1 MFAAPTVWTVMV
13 ALLGVHL
20 AGMGAFLTLPVLA
33 PLIARELDLPP
44 SLVGLHT
51 GLVYAGALVS
61 GPFTGLLLRRHG
73 GIRVCQGAL
82 VLIGCGIALAVLGH
96 PLALAASALL
106 AGLGH
111 GPVTPSGSH
120 LLAGRV
126 PPRQR
131 SLIFSLKQCGVPAG
145 SMLTAALAPAV
156 GVAFGWRA
164 GALTMAAL
172 ALLAALALQPLR
184 AALDADRDPAA
195 AGGPRAAWRDAV
207 GSLGLLRR
215 DSRLRSLTCAAACF
229 GVSQFCFAAF
239 FVAWQV
245 EVLGTPLTEAGLR
258 MALAQGAG
266 VAGRVFWGLL
276 ADRVGPVPVLVA
288 IGAGAVLGCVALAF
302 AGPAWPGLAV
312 TLAGMVLGA
321 TGIGWNGVLLG
332 EVARIAPQGRVGGAT
347 AALGVVFG
355 VVQVVMPVA
364 FTALVAGTGAYL
376 GGFLLCAAC
385 ALVGAFWVRGGR

>member
-1 MFAAPTVWTVMV
+1 M
-13 ALLGVHL
+13 
-20 AGMGAFLTLPVLA
+20 
-33 PLIARELDLPP
+33 
-44 SLVGLHT
+44 
-51 GLVYAGALVS
+51 
-61 GPFTGLLLRRHG
+61 
-73 GIRVCQGAL
+73 
-82 VLIGCGIALAVLGH
+82 
-96 PLALAASALL
+96 
-106 AGLGH
+106 
-111 GPVTPSGSH
+111 
-120 LLAGRV
+120 
-126 PPRQR
+126 
-131 SLIFSLKQCGVPAG
+131 
-145 SMLTAALAPAV
+145 
-156 GVAFGWRA
+156 
-164 GALTMAAL
+164 
-172 ALLAALALQPLR
+172 
-184 AALDADRDPAA
+184 
-195 AGGPRAAWRDAV
+195 
-207 GSLGLLRR
+207 GSLGLVRR

-302 AGPAWPGLAV
+302 AGPARPGLAV

-364 FTALVAGTGAYL
+364 FTALVAGTGSYL

-385 ALVGAFWVRGGR
+385 ALAGAFWVRGGR